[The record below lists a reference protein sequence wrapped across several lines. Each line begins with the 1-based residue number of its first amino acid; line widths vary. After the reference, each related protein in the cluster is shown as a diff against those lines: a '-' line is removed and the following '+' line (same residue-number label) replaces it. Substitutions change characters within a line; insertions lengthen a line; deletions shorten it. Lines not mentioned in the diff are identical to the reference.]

1 MPRLKPHPRC
11 RDFFRVHQQDPMILE
26 FVTVSAKNT
35 HLISQDAN
43 KTLKSLRRRS
53 FYKAI
58 EIVSEIESITERNS
72 ILQILYSAATYGENN
87 HSINLLKLWIDD
99 IYIKKTINTNQ
110 FIHRNYKNL
119 QYTHNI
125 TIKLGFEY
133 KVPPLKKEPLW

>member
-1 MPRLKPHPRC
+1 MPRLRPHPRC
-11 RDFFRVHQQDPMILE
+11 RDFFRVQQQDPMILE

-35 HLISQDAN
+35 HLLSQDAN

-58 EIVSEIESITERNS
+58 EIVSEIENITERNS

-99 IYIKKTINTNQ
+99 IYVKKTINTNQ

-125 TIKLGFEY
+125 IIKLGFEY

>member
-1 MPRLKPHPRC
+1 MPRLRPHPRC
-11 RDFFRVHQQDPMILE
+11 RDFFRIHPNPMILE
-26 FVTVSAKNT
+26 FMTVNAKNT
-35 HLISQDAN
+35 RLVSQDAN

-58 EIVSEIESITERNS
+58 EIVSEIENIAERNS
-72 ILQILYSAATYGENN
+72 ILQILYSVATYGENN

-99 IYIKKTINTNQ
+99 IYVKRTVNTNR

-125 TIKLGFEY
+125 IIKFGFEY
-133 KVPPLKKEPLW
+133 KVPPIKKEPLW

>member
-1 MPRLKPHPRC
+1 MPRRRPHPRC
-11 RDFFRVHQQDPMILE
+11 RDFFRVHQGPMILE
-26 FVTVSAKNT
+26 FVTVNAKNT
-35 HLISQDAN
+35 RLVSQDAN

-58 EIVSEIESITERNS
+58 EIVSEIENIGERNS
-72 ILQILYSAATYGENN
+72 ILQILYSVATYGENN

-99 IYIKKTINTNQ
+99 IYVKRTVNTNR

-125 TIKLGFEY
+125 IIKFGFEY
-133 KVPPLKKEPLW
+133 KVPPIKKEPLW